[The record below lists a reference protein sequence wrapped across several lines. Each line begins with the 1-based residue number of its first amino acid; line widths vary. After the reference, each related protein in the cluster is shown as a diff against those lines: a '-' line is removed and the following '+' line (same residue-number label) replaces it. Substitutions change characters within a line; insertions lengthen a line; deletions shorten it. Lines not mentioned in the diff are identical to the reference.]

1 MGGQLITSPEV
12 ARCLDG
18 LQAFLCIGGDDRARR
33 AEQVGIGLMM
43 RAADATAQLVQL
55 RQTKFIRPLN
65 DDGVGVG
72 NIDAGLD
79 NRGADQNMMMLV
91 VEVRHDF
98 LQRLLTQLPVRDTD
112 RQFGQ
117 QLAQFARAFL
127 DGFDFVVKIKH
138 LTPTQGLA

>member
-1 MGGQLITSPEV
+1 
-12 ARCLDG
+12 
-18 LQAFLCIGGDDRARR
+18 
-33 AEQVGIGLMM
+33 MM

-72 NIDAGLD
+72 NVDAGLD

-91 VEVRHDF
+91 VEVRHDP

-112 RQFGQ
+112 RQLG
-117 QLAQFARAFL
+117 
-127 DGFDFVVKIKH
+127 
-138 LTPTQGLA
+138 